1 MTDEPVRRVTRR
13 KALGLIGAGSGLALA
28 AACRGGA
35 PETPAE
41 EAPPATPA
49 TAPPAV
55 TFPDGAVIRTVLD
68 DIAPEALAGGATMFH
83 EHLQFAFRM

>member
-1 MTDEPVRRVTRR
+1 MTDERVRRVTRR

-49 TAPPAV
+49 
-55 TFPDGAVIRTVLD
+55 VIRTVLD